1 MRKRALITGITGQD
15 GSYLAELLISKGYD
29 VYGLV
34 RRSSTFNRGR
44 IEHIYTDPD
53 KEGRLHLI
61 YGDMADPF
69 SLMWALKK
77 SRPQEIYNLAA
88 QSHVGV
94 SWEVPLYTA
103 QVTGLG
109 VLNLLES
116 VRVLGMEKKC
126 RIYQASTSELYSG
139 NAKQAP
145 QNEDTPFDPQ
155 SPYASA
161 KLYGFHICK
170 NYRRAFGMFVANG
183 ILFNHESPRRGENF
197 VTRKIVIGA
206 LKGVVRLG
214 NINARRDWGFAGDYV
229 DAMWRMLQTKTPQ
242 DLVIATGETHSV
254 AEFVAEVR
262 KHIPGF
268 KVVIDERYKRPAE
281 VEHLRGDA
289 QKAKRVLSWRPTKKF
304 QDLVKMMVEAEQEN
318 QAF

>member
-1 MRKRALITGITGQD
+1 MAKRKRALITGITGQD

-29 VYGLV
+29 VYGIV
-34 RRSSTFNRGR
+34 RRASTFNRGR
-44 IEHIYTDPD
+44 IEHLYNPN
-53 KEGRLHLI
+53 ENGRLHLL
-61 YGDMADPF
+61 YGDVTDPF
-69 SLMWALKK
+69 SLLWALKK
-77 SRPQEIYNLAA
+77 SRPDEIYNLAA

-94 SWEVPLYTA
+94 SWETPFYTA
-103 QVTGLG
+103 QTSGVG

-139 NAKQAP
+139 DVKQAP

-155 SPYASA
+155 SPYATA

-170 NYRRAFGMFVANG
+170 NYRKAFGMFVANG

-206 LKGVVRLG
+206 LNGEVRLG
-214 NINARRDWGFAGDYV
+214 NIHARRDWGFAGDYV
-229 DAMWRMLQTKTPQ
+229 DAMWRMLQQKTPQ

-254 AEFVAEVR
+254 EDFIAEVR
-262 KHIPGF
+262 KYVPKF
-268 KVVIDERYKRPAE
+268 KVVIDERFKRPAE
-281 VEHLRGDA
+281 VSHLEGDA
-289 QKAKRVLSWRPTKKF
+289 KKAKRVLRWRPTTKF
-304 QDLVKMMVEAEQEN
+304 QELVKMMVDAEYMR
-318 QAF
+318 

>member
-34 RRSSTFNRGR
+34 RRSSSFNRGR
-44 IEHIYTDPD
+44 IEHLYKPD
-53 KEGRLHLI
+53 KEGRLHLL
-61 YGDMADPF
+61 YGDITDPF
-69 SLMWALKK
+69 SILWALKK

-94 SWEVPLYTA
+94 SWETPFYTA
-103 QVTGLG
+103 QATGIS

-139 NAKQAP
+139 DVEQAP
-145 QNEDTPFDPQ
+145 QDENTPFDPQ

-161 KLYGFHICK
+161 KLYGLNICR
-170 NYRRAFGMFVANG
+170 NYRRAYGMFIANG

-206 LKGVVRLG
+206 LKGEVRLG
-214 NINARRDWGFAGDYV
+214 NLHARRDWGFAGDYV
-229 DAMWRMLQTKTPQ
+229 DAMWRMLQQKKAQ

-262 KHIPGF
+262 KHVPHF

-281 VEHLRGDA
+281 VEHLRGNA
-289 QKAKRVLSWRPTKKF
+289 QKAERVLSWRPTKEF
-304 QDLVKMMVEAEQEN
+304 QDLVKIMVEAERKGGI
-318 QAF
+318 